1 MLINHYTNSYE
12 YAFHIPSGCGR
23 KDTCMHPCMHIDKQ
37 LHCISGSCFFFL
49 TEPDCCKPSLEMHF
63 ERRP

>member
-23 KDTCMHPCMHIDKQ
+23 KDTCMHPCMHIDIHTKRQ
-37 LHCISGSCFFFL
+37 SVQIAIIKI
-49 TEPDCCKPSLEMHF
+49 P
-63 ERRP
+63 